1 MKLLIV
7 GASGLVGGE
16 VLRQALQAPQVSAV
30 VAPSRRRLP
39 PHPKLTAPVV
49 DFDQLPTMEPWWQAD
64 AVICTL
70 GTTIK
75 AAGSKEAFRKVD
87 YSYPMAVA
95 RLARQHGTPAFVLN
109 SALGADAGSGI
120 FYNRVKGEVEHGVR
134 SLGFPS
140 LVIARPGL
148 IGGARA
154 EFRAG
159 ERIMQAVLA
168 MLGPVLPR
176 AWRLNPAECI
186 ARAML
191 EAALHPEPGER
202 IITSDRMVTS

>member
-7 GASGLVGGE
+7 GATGLVGSE
-16 VLRQALQAPQVSAV
+16 VLRQALASDQVSAV
-30 VAPSRRRLP
+30 VAPARRRLP

-64 AVICTL
+64 AVICAL

-75 AAGSKEAFRKVD
+75 VAGSKEAFRQVD

-95 RLARQHGTPAFVLN
+95 RLARQHGTPVFVLN

-120 FYNRVKGEVEHGVR
+120 FYNRVKGEVEHGLR

-159 ERIMQAVLA
+159 ERVMQALLSV
-168 MLGPVLPR
+168 LGPLLPR
-176 AWRLNPAECI
+176 AWRINPAECI

-191 EAALHPEPGER
+191 EAALHPQPGEH
-202 IITSDRMVTS
+202 IITSDQMVTS